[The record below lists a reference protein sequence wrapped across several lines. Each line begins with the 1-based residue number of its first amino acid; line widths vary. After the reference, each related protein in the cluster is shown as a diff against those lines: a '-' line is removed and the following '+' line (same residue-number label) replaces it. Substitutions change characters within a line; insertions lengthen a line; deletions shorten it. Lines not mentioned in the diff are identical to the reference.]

1 MSAIPQPDTFAHLV
15 GLGVLKSGWVC
26 LAPGDSYTGLGGSS
40 PWITQGLQAMGLV
53 QYSSW
58 SQVTDKNIDP
68 VRFGVKLV
76 HGTETDAMVS
86 WAQQLGTRVFLCLWY
101 GSSWFL

>member
-1 MSAIPQPDTFAHLV
+1 MLPATSSFSSCQGQLSRVELFLNECNTQPDTFTHLV

-26 LAPGDSYTGLGGSS
+26 PAPGDSYTGLGGSS

-58 SQVTDKNIDP
+58 SQVTDKSIDP
-68 VRFGVKLV
+68 VRLGVKLV
-76 HGTETDAMVS
+76 HGTEI
-86 WAQQLGTRVFLCLWY
+86 
-101 GSSWFL
+101 